1 MMNAIKKNFIFKIYL
16 LLAIIYF
23 VASLKLSGAEAYH
36 SSGIIA
42 YIKWSLL
49 ALLINIGYVF
59 SSIFRSR
66 KNQLLLVPIMILAI
80 ISNVLI
86 YQNTLNSILYFSL
99 ALLVI
104 ACGILLVLEKAF
116 QYVQDLYLKK

>member
-1 MMNAIKKNFIFKIYL
+1 MMNAIKKNFILKIYL

-86 YQNTLNSILYFSL
+86 YQNTLNRILYFSL

>member
-36 SSGIIA
+36 SSGIVA
-42 YIKWSLL
+42 YTKWSLL

-86 YQNTLNSILYFSL
+86 YQNTLNSTLYFSL